1 MRTFASA
8 ASAIAMIAAFLLVV
22 GAARLLQQRQTRSR
36 GLLMLVAALVLVM
49 NVMIWTVWPA

>member
-1 MRTFASA
+1 
-8 ASAIAMIAAFLLVV
+8 MIAAFLLVV

-49 NVMIWTVWPA
+49 NVMIWTV